1 MRFFFNDTATTEI
14 YTLSLHDALPI
25 YVQKFAKEYV
35 RPNNSY
41 VIVVGNAGDV
51 AKKLKKFSIDGTVNY
66 YDVNAEKYNPSA
78 RKIPA
83 GVTAMSVLNNYIKAI
98 GGEKKLLAVKDRKT
112 VMKGKI
118 QKFDFTLTII
128 QKAPDKYHSFMDAGV
143 MKQTQVFNGK
153 KGSTSAM
160 GQSRAMTP
168 KQIQNMK
175 ISSMLFSVFAYK
187 KNDVKKKLT
196 GMEKVNGKDTY
207 KLTLTFPSGKK
218 VTQYYNVDDGLRV
231 KEVSSLKTPR
241 GSFSQTTEFGNYKKV
256 DGIKYPFKI
265 SQQMGPQ
272 NITMTVTS
280 VEVNKGV
287 KDSIFKVK

>member
-1 MRFFFNDTATTEI
+1 
-14 YTLSLHDALPI
+14 
-25 YVQKFAKEYV
+25 
-35 RPNNSY
+35 
-41 VIVVGNAGDV
+41 
-51 AKKLKKFSIDGTVNY
+51 
-66 YDVNAEKYNPSA
+66 
-78 RKIPA
+78 
-83 GVTAMSVLNNYIKAI
+83 
-98 GGEKKLLAVKDRKT
+98 
-112 VMKGKI
+112 
-118 QKFDFTLTII
+118 
-128 QKAPDKYHSFMDAGV
+128 
-143 MKQTQVFNGK
+143 
-153 KGSTSAM
+153 
-160 GQSRAMTP
+160 
-168 KQIQNMK
+168 
-175 ISSMLFSVFAYK
+175 MLFSVFAYK